1 MAMFNPKTTPVIN
14 TLAMQFAV
22 FDKWYSAVPGA
33 FSGLLL
39 PFPSALCVRLLTRTL
54 CVVVLACRTH
64 GGEPHVRQRW

>member
-33 FSGLLL
+33 FSV
-39 PFPSALCVRLLTRTL
+39 PFPSALCVRLLTHAV
-54 CVVVLACRTH
+54 CAVLACRTH